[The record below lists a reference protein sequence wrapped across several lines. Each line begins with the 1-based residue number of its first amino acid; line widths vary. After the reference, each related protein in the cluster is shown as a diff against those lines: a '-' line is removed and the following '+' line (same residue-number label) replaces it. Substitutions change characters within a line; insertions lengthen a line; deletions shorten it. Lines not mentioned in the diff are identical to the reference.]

1 MDKHRPLTL
10 EKVDYAK
17 EQAAQLARLA
27 QSGDMPHLLF
37 YGPSGAGKKTRVM
50 ALLRAMFGAGV
61 EKVRPLLLLLVKGA
75 TAAACPSARRP
86 SAAPLTSPTRAAA
99 PADATLRRSSWST
112 APSPRPLARALTS
125 PRWAQT
131 TTLR

>member
-1 MDKHRPLTL
+1 MLWVDKHRPLTL

-50 ALLRAMFGAGV
+50 ALLRAMFGSGV
-61 EKVRPLLLLLVKGA
+61 EKVRR
-75 TAAACPSARRP
+75 CCCCC
-86 SAAPLTSPTRAAA
+86 
-99 PADATLRRSSWST
+99 
-112 APSPRPLARALTS
+112 
-125 PRWAQT
+125 
-131 TTLR
+131 